1 MTCKEILKLPE
12 GTHVVTIDEVRCM
25 AIRMQDGF
33 TLTRFLPEK
42 KMLIQRYD
50 EQARLIREDT
60 LDNPFAGI
68 DEKEEK
74 HENTDC

>member
-25 AIRMQDGF
+25 AIRMLDGF

-60 LDNPFAGI
+60 LDNPFAGT
-68 DEKEEK
+68 DDKEEK